1 MGCQPWGAHRQAHA
15 RHEDGVWSVA
25 LSPDGT
31 RSSRGVAIRRCGCG
45 MPPVVSLIGA
55 PLRGHEDWVLS
66 GLSVRAANAS
76 SPVVPAGPCGGGL
89 VPRHGPINYAKNSL
103 AI

>member
-1 MGCQPWGAHRQAHA
+1 MR

-25 LSPDGT
+25 FSPDGT
-31 RSSRGVAIRRCGCG
+31 RIVSGSSDKTLRLWDATSGQ
-45 MPPVVSLIGA
+45 SIGA